1 MWHDTC
7 DKPFMESNEHP
18 YKSFCIQGKIWINKQ
33 DECFL
38 GPGCIELLNTIV
50 KEGSINAAAK
60 KLNISYQHAWKTIEQ
75 MNKLSPIPII
85 IPKRGGK
92 DGGGAEITGYGLKI
106 VQEINQLE
114 MAFADFLLN
123 ANKQLNLCI

>member
-1 MWHDTC
+1 MELLEHP
-7 DKPFMESNEHP
+7 DKPFD
-18 YKSFCIQGKIWINKQ
+18 IQGRIWINKH

-38 GPGCIELLNTIV
+38 APGRIELLNAIM

-60 KLNISYQHAWKTIEQ
+60 RLGISYQHAWKTIEQ
-75 MNKLSPIPII
+75 MNRLSPIPVI

-92 DGGGAEITGYGLKI
+92 DGGGAELTNYGLK
-106 VQEINQLE
+106 VMNEMNQLE

-123 ANKQLNLCI
+123 ANKHFDICF